1 MQLREILQSRF
12 GFSEFRASQEK
23 VCHAIT
29 SGSDALVVMPTGAG
43 KSLCYQLPGLARAG
57 TTLVISPLLALIDDQ
72 VAKLAVRGLRVEQ
85 IHSGRTREAQRAACM
100 RYLQGDLDFLFIAPE
115 RLAVPGFPEMLQ
127 KRKPALIAIDEAHC
141 ISQWGHDFRPEY
153 RRLGERLAGL
163 RPAPVVALTA
173 TATGMVQDDI
183 IRQLGITGAHR
194 FIQGFRRTN
203 ISIRIHEVAVP
214 DRAEAAFQLL
224 GQDRSRLP
232 AIIYATTRKGAEEI
246 ASEFKRLSGRKKDRV
261 RAQCY
266 HAGLDPETREQVQ
279 QAFLSGET
287 DVIVATVAFGMG
299 IDKPDV
305 RTVIHAGL
313 SGSVEGYYQE
323 IGRAGRDGLP
333 SEAIL
338 MHSFAD
344 QRTHDFFF
352 ERDYPESEVL
362 QQVLRTFSTGSRGG
376 LCALTLDDAYER
388 TSKLKRESF
397 DKAIEKLR
405 IHGAL
410 VIDSQG
416 LVSATGF
423 LAWERTYEAQRN
435 HRQKSLQQMLD
446 FAQHPGCRM
455 QYFLSYFGDTDSRG
469 PCGVCDRCRRG
480 EGEEGRELS
489 GPEKTTAKLA
499 LAALSRADG
508 VSAGRLYDRVCEHK
522 PRTDRKQ
529 YESVLELL
537 AQEGWI
543 SIRKESFTNESN
555 REITY
560 RKIQI
565 TPDGEVA
572 GEPEIERLRISD
584 LGISPAAKSARP
596 LQKKRRRRSGSSR
609 WLPTL

>member
-23 VCHAIT
+23 VCQAIA

-72 VAKLAVRGLRVEQ
+72 AGKLASRGLRVEQ
-85 IHSGRTREAQRAACM
+85 IHSGRTREAQRAACV

-183 IRQLGITGAHR
+183 IRQLGISSASR

-203 ISIRIHEVAVP
+203 IAIRIHEVPVP
-214 DRAEAAFQLL
+214 DRAEAAYQLL
-224 GQDRSRLP
+224 SAPEGEARARLP
-232 AIIYATTRKGAEEI
+232 SIIYATTRKSAEEI
-246 ASEFKRLSGRKKDRV
+246 TSEFKRLAGRKKDRI
-261 RAQCY
+261 RAACY
-266 HAGLDPETREQVQ
+266 HAGLDSETREQVQ
-279 QAFLSGET
+279 QAFLSGEC

-352 ERDYPESEVL
+352 DRDYPETSVL
-362 QQVLRTFSTGSRGG
+362 KQAMRAVAARGRKG
-376 LCALTLDDAYER
+376 PLTLDDAFEQA
-388 TSKLKRESF
+388 SKLKRESF

-410 VIDSQG
+410 TIDHQG
-416 LVSATGF
+416 LIALTGTTS
-423 LAWERTYEAQRN
+423 WERTYEAQRN

-446 FAQHPGCRM
+446 FVQHPGCRM
-455 QYFLSYFGDTDSRG
+455 QYFLKYFGDADARG
-469 PCGVCDRCRRG
+469 ACGVCDRCKRG
-480 EGEEGRELS
+480 SEGHGRELS
-489 GPEKTTAKLA
+489 ATEKTTAKLI
-499 LAALSRADG
+499 LAALSQADG
-508 VSAGRLYDRVCEHK
+508 VSAGRLFDRVCELK
-522 PRTDRKQ
+522 PRTERKS
-529 YESVLELL
+529 YEAVLELL
-537 AQEGWI
+537 GQEGWI
-543 SIRKESFTNESN
+543 AIRKESFTNESN

-565 TPDGEVA
+565 TPDGETA
-572 GEPEIERLRISD
+572 GEVEIEALRISD
-584 LGISPAAKSARP
+584 LGISAPSKSSRP
-596 LQKKRRRRSGSSR
+596 LQKKRRRR
-609 WLPTL
+609 